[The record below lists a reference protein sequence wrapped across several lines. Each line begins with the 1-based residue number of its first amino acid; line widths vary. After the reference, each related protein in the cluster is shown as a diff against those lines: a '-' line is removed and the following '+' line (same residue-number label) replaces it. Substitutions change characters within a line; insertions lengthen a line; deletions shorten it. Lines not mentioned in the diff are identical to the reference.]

1 MTKKIVFMGTP
12 LFAVPILK
20 SLCEKNYIIPTVY
33 TQPPKK
39 SQRGQKINKSLI
51 QTAAEYCNINCRTPN
66 TLKENKEEYEY
77 LKQLDLD
84 LVIVVAYGQI
94 IPKEFLN
101 LAKKGFINVHAS
113 LLPKWRG
120 AAPIQRSIMNLDKE
134 TGISIM
140 KIGEK
145 LDTGPVCNNY
155 RVVIKDSDNAEI
167 ISNKL
172 SILASEKIIENID
185 NIFED
190 KLTFK
195 EQDDLKATYASKIEK
210 SEGEIQWNDN
220 AESIIGKINGLYPS
234 PGAFFIFK
242 DERYK
247 ILKAEL
253 GTKSGEVGEVMTSDL
268 EISCGDQKSI
278 KVIEIQR
285 QGKKPQN
292 INEFVLGSQ
301 ITKGSRLTND

>member
-1 MTKKIVFMGTP
+1 
-12 LFAVPILK
+12 
-20 SLCEKNYIIPTVY
+20 
-33 TQPPKK
+33 
-39 SQRGQKINKSLI
+39 
-51 QTAAEYCNINCRTPN
+51 
-66 TLKENKEEYEY
+66 
-77 LKQLDLD
+77 
-84 LVIVVAYGQI
+84 
-94 IPKEFLN
+94 
-101 LAKKGFINVHAS
+101 
-113 LLPKWRG
+113 
-120 AAPIQRSIMNLDKE
+120 
-134 TGISIM
+134 M

-185 NIFED
+185 SIFED
-190 KLTFK
+190 KLIFK
-195 EQDDLKATYASKIEK
+195 EQDDSKATYASKIKK
-210 SEGEIQWNDN
+210 SEGKILWNDN
-220 AESIIGKINGLYPS
+220 AENIIGKINGLYPS

-253 GTKSGEVGEVMTSDL
+253 GAKSGEIGEVMTNDL
-268 EISCGDQKSI
+268 EISCGNQKSI

-292 INEFVLGSQ
+292 INEFVIGSQ
-301 ITKGSRLTND
+301 ITKGSRLINV

>member
-1 MTKKIVFMGTP
+1 MGTP

-20 SLCEKNYIIPTVY
+20 SLYKKNYIIPAVY

-39 SQRGQKINKSLI
+39 SQRGQKINKSPI
-51 QTAAEYCNINCRTPN
+51 QTLAESYNINCRTPN
-66 TLKENKEEYEY
+66 TLKSNKDEYEY

-94 IPKEFLN
+94 IPKKFFN
-101 LAKKGFINVHAS
+101 LAKNGFINIHAS

-120 AAPIQRSIMNLDKE
+120 AAPIQRSIMNLEKE

-145 LDTGPVCNNY
+145 LDTGPVCNDY
-155 RVVIKDSDNAEI
+155 RVEIEVNDNTEI

-172 SILASEKIIENID
+172 SVLASEKIIENVD
-185 NIFED
+185 GIFEN

-195 EQDDLKATYASKIEK
+195 EQDDSKATYASKIEK
-210 SEGEIQWNDN
+210 SEGQIQWNDN
-220 AESIIGKINGLYPS
+220 AENIIGKINGLYPS
-234 PGAFFIFK
+234 PGAFFIFNE
-242 DERYK
+242 ERYK

-253 GTKSGEVGEVMTSDL
+253 GTKSGEIGEVMTSDL

-292 INEFVLGSQ
+292 ISEFALGSQ
-301 ITKGSRLTND
+301 ITKGSRLINV

>member
-1 MTKKIVFMGTP
+1 
-12 LFAVPILK
+12 
-20 SLCEKNYIIPTVY
+20 
-33 TQPPKK
+33 
-39 SQRGQKINKSLI
+39 
-51 QTAAEYCNINCRTPN
+51 
-66 TLKENKEEYEY
+66 
-77 LKQLDLD
+77 
-84 LVIVVAYGQI
+84 VAYGQI

-120 AAPIQRSIMNLDKE
+120 AAPIQRSIMNLEKE

-155 RVVIKDSDNAEI
+155 RVAIKESDNAEI

-190 KLTFK
+190 KLIFK
-195 EQDDLKATYASKIEK
+195 EQDDSNATYASKIEK

-234 PGAFFIFK
+234 PGAFFVFK

-301 ITKGSRLTND
+301 ITKGSRLTNV